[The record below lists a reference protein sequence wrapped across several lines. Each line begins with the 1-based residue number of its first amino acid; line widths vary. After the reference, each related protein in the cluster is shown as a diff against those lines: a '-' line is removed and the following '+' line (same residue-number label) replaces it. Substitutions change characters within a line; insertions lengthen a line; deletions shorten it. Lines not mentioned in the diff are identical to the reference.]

1 MLDPASAGITTGLI
15 AVIIAGER
23 IIETLVRKK
32 KSGSPTTKL
41 NGELAILNQ
50 VLTRLDANNVIQ
62 AQTLDKTAERM
73 IDVCMS
79 QERLASNQASLTGKL
94 GDVSSAV
101 GKIPEIVR
109 TNITGS
115 TERIIAAIKETR

>member
-94 GDVSSAV
+94 TDVSSDV
-101 GKIPEIVR
+101 GKIPDMVR
-109 TNITGS
+109 TSITGS

>member
-79 QERLASNQASLTGKL
+79 QERLAGNQASIASKL

-101 GKIPEIVR
+101 GEMPDMVR
-109 TNITGS
+109 TSITGS